1 MAKDK
6 PYYPHNPI
14 GSVDSLAK
22 TLGCAPKILRDLTRD
37 TSNSYTCFSIST
49 KKGKEREVYEPKYEL
64 KKLQKKINSR
74 IFEKSYIRPICKAEL
89 KTKPHPE
96 TIFKIARYMPGQNF
110 LSV

>member
-1 MAKDK
+1 MVDAAIIAKSGELFRGSFALNGTLMAKDK

-64 KKLQKKINSR
+64 K
-74 IFEKSYIRPICKAEL
+74 
-89 KTKPHPE
+89 
-96 TIFKIARYMPGQNF
+96 
-110 LSV
+110 